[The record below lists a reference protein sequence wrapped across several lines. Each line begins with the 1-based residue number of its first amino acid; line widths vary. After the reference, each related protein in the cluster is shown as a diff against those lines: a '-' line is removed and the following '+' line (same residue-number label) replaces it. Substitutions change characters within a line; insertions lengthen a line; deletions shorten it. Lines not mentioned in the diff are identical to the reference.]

1 MVYPV
6 IEWIECGISHGIIIN
21 DMGFLIS
28 FLDISSGEISMS
40 IWLWSICWISHGIV
54 GESCHESGNIW
65 AYPGWWFGTF
75 FNFPYIG
82 NDHPNWLS
90 YFSEGL
96 KPPTSINIM
105 FFHLS
110 LDWICPAKNNKEL
123 DFRCLGWTTLK
134 GSPVKQT
141 SRLLSDLKYGSSWCV
156 RKARSARYWPVGWP
170 NNGKGWSHTLAT
182 P

>member
-6 IEWIECGISHGIIIN
+6 IEWVECGISHGIRIN

-28 FLDISSGEISMS
+28 FLDISPGEISMS

-90 YFSEGL
+90 YFSDGL

-105 FFHLS
+105 FFIYH
-110 LDWICPAKNNKEL
+110 WIGYAQQTTTKSWILGAWGGPPWKNLQWSK
-123 DFRCLGWTTLK
+123 RLGCFLISNMDHH
-134 GSPVKQT
+134 GV
-141 SRLLSDLKYGSSWCV
+141 
-156 RKARSARYWPVGWP
+156 
-170 NNGKGWSHTLAT
+170 
-182 P
+182 